1 MLRDVRRQRD
11 KEWGTRGSVAQAG
24 YRTMDKLVL
33 GVLGEATPVFFFLL
47 LSGCLRRYEFQN
59 GAVTFALVQ
68 RVTALCRPNVP
79 RRRVVH
85 TQLSSVGFFRILS
98 PCKHT
103 RVLTTMNF
111 LNPPLPARA
120 SPSPRDG
127 RHRSQG
133 CGGWGRPRDDGVGV

>member
-33 GVLGEATPVFFFLL
+33 GVLGEATPVFFFFLL

-59 GAVTFALVQ
+59 GAITFALVQ
-68 RVTALCRPNVP
+68 RVTALCRPNAP

-85 TQLSSVGFFRILS
+85 TQLSSVGFFS
-98 PCKHT
+98 YPFAVQAHT
-103 RVLTTMNF
+103 RTHDDELFESSVAC
-111 LNPPLPARA
+111 ARE
-120 SPSPRDG
+120 P
-127 RHRSQG
+127 
-133 CGGWGRPRDDGVGV
+133 